1 VEQKSLSLIFS
12 SAAPQR
18 TADSEVPFQMAE
30 GLAVHCRLGRF
41 FAISTFLLTKI
52 RYRTVPYPVLDSEIS
67 KKPDPKQIASDPPH
81 W

>member
-1 VEQKSLSLIFS
+1 
-12 SAAPQR
+12 
-18 TADSEVPFQMAE
+18 MAE